1 LILDGQ
7 LVRGARYAAGE
18 VGHTV
23 ILPDGPLCG
32 CGKRGCLEALAS
44 RTAIERDVRAALNA
58 GRPSI
63 LAELILADNNR
74 LTSGTIKLAMDQGDE
89 LMTEVVGRAQ
99 YYLGLLAGNL
109 VNILDPE
116 MIVFGGGVIEAL
128 GDSFLDPIRATARP
142 CFLSQ
147 RDVDSVQLVPA
158 SLGDYAVV
166 FGAAELAR
174 RVPRLEGK
182 QDNG

>member
-1 LILDGQ
+1 M
-7 LVRGARYAAGE
+7 RGARYAAGE
-18 VGHTV
+18 VGHTI

-44 RTAIERDVRAALNA
+44 RTAIERDVRAALDA

-74 LTSGTIKLAMDQGDE
+74 LTSGTIKQAMEQGDE
-89 LMTEVVGRAQ
+89 LMTEVMGRAQ
-99 YYLGLLAGNL
+99 YYLGLLVGNL

-128 GDSFLDPIRATARP
+128 GESFLDPIRSTARP

-147 RDVDSVQLVPA
+147 RDVDSVHIVPA
-158 SLGDYAVV
+158 TLGDYAGVL
-166 FGAAELAR
+166 GAAELAGR
-174 RVPRLEGK
+174 APRTEEK
-182 QDNG
+182 EDNG